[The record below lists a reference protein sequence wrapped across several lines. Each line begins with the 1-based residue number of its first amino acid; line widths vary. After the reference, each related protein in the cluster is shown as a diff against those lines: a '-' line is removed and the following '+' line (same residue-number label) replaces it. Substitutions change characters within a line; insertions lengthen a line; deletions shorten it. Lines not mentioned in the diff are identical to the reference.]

1 MKMKDG
7 LMLLIAGVLCAGG
20 AALFFKFFGSEA
32 FGVIVLVTL
41 VSVLIDNARLRR
53 RLREMGAKPEG
64 KRTWL

>member
-20 AALFFKFFGSEA
+20 AALFFKFFGSDA
-32 FGVIVLVTL
+32 FSVIVLVTL

-53 RLREMGAKPEG
+53 RLREMGAKPQG
-64 KRTWL
+64 RRTWL